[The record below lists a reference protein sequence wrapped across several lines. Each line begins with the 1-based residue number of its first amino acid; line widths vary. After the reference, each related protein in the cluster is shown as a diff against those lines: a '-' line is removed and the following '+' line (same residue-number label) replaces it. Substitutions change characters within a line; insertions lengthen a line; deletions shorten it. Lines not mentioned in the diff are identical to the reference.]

1 MKKKRWTPKA
11 VGNDAEKLIDDMALA
26 AGLQWNTE
34 TVVDN
39 ARRRVSGSVDRIYT
53 LPDGR
58 KHYIEIKHSNTG
70 RYSYKPLNDNDMNI
84 KWSQI
89 GTLLKAE
96 REGHKA
102 GFIFVM
108 PDRTHV
114 YVAISDFMRHYT
126 DSAYNH
132 IKFADAERIGLQLDN
147 MEWVKGNI

>member
-26 AGLQWNTE
+26 AGLQWDTE

-53 LPDGR
+53 FTDGR
-58 KHYIEIKHSNTG
+58 KHYIEIKHSKEG
-70 RYSYKPLNDNDMNI
+70 RYTYKALSEKHDI

-89 GTLLKAE
+89 GILLKAD

-108 PDRTHV
+108 PERTPV
-114 YVAISDFMRHYT
+114 YVDISDFMRHYT
-126 DSAYNH
+126 DSSYNH
-132 IKFADAERIGLQLDN
+132 IKFADAERVGLQVDN
-147 MEWVKGNI
+147 MEWVKE